1 MRREVPRGSGHKVFR
16 VGEVDGRETAR
27 VCDVAERLGAVDEC
41 CVTTNLSGERWSKLV
56 VNAMRNA
63 ISAATGLSGNDCDRE
78 PLTRWLAIRVGAES
92 VRIGHAQGLELETI
106 DGFSPDEWTAA
117 ADGDATVRDR
127 IEQGLLADTKGS
139 SESARP
145 SMGQDVLK
153 GRRTEIDHLNGL
165 VVAKGEAAGIEAPA
179 NTGLVEVVRAIKRG
193 EIRPSLDAV
202 AEYLS

>member
-78 PLTRWLAIRVGAES
+78 P
-92 VRIGHAQGLELETI
+92 
-106 DGFSPDEWTAA
+106 
-117 ADGDATVRDR
+117 
-127 IEQGLLADTKGS
+127 
-139 SESARP
+139 
-145 SMGQDVLK
+145 
-153 GRRTEIDHLNGL
+153 
-165 VVAKGEAAGIEAPA
+165 
-179 NTGLVEVVRAIKRG
+179 
-193 EIRPSLDAV
+193 
-202 AEYLS
+202 